1 MFDFSQMF
9 GSPQA
14 KEMMFSMMA
23 QQMSQA
29 PPELREAL
37 SHVPVTIVK
46 RERGFELRIGKSEN
60 ERVEGMIRSA
70 LNSWSDLLTRG
81 FQTIGYDVHVYE

>member
-1 MFDFSQMF
+1 MFDFSQMA

-14 KEMMFSMMA
+14 REMMFNMMA
-23 QQMSQA
+23 QQADQA

-37 SHVPVTIVK
+37 SKVAVTIIK
-46 RERGFELRIGKSEN
+46 RERGFELTIGRSEN
-60 ERVEGMIRSA
+60 EQVASMVESA
-70 LNSWSDLLTRG
+70 LAGWSDLLIRG

>member
-1 MFDFSQMF
+1 MFDFSQML

-14 KEMMFSMMA
+14 REMVFNMMA
-23 QQMSQA
+23 QQMAQA

-37 SHVPVTIVK
+37 SKVPVTIIK
-46 RERGFELRIGKSEN
+46 RERGFNLTIGKSDN
-60 ERVEGMIRSA
+60 EQVAAMIESA
-70 LNSWSDLLTRG
+70 LASWSDLLIRG

>member
-1 MFDFSQMF
+1 MFDFSQML

-14 KEMMFSMMA
+14 REMMFNMMA
-23 QQMSQA
+23 QQMAQA

-37 SHVPVTIVK
+37 SKVPVTIIK
-46 RERGFELRIGKSEN
+46 RERGFNLTIGQSDN
-60 ERVEGMIRSA
+60 QQVAAMIESA
-70 LNSWSDLLTRG
+70 LASWSDLLTRG